1 MSIDL
6 VCRLPLYNF
15 MVKKSETSHIPEAEL
30 SHSMVH
36 YLLTIHKLKES
47 KGYARVTDIA
57 KDLNLTKGSVS
68 TAVNNLKKRN
78 LVMEEEDSK
87 FLLLTDNGHDEV
99 HRILSSRT
107 LLFYFLRDFVGV
119 SQEIAEIDACQM
131 EHLMSPETGRKFFTF
146 MKDLACSC
154 ERIEKDGGKVPEQFK
169 FDTALDLCSF
179 STADDFFDSQ
189 EGDTHLPEANK

>member
-1 MSIDL
+1 M
-6 VCRLPLYNF
+6 
-15 MVKKSETSHIPEAEL
+15 KKSDSSHIPEAEL

-57 KDLNLTKGSVS
+57 KNLGLTKGSVS

-78 LVMEEEDSK
+78 LVIEEDDSK
-87 FLLLTDNGHDEV
+87 FLLLTEDGHKEV

-119 SQEIAEIDACQM
+119 DETIAENDACQM
-131 EHLMSPETGRKFFTF
+131 EHLMSLQTSRKFFDF
-146 MKDLACSC
+146 MKDLACTC
-154 ERIEKDGGKVPEQFK
+154 ESLEGKGVIPESFNFK
-169 FDTALDLCSF
+169 TSLDLCQFKS
-179 STADDFFDSQ
+179 AQDFMESQ
-189 EGDTHLPEANK
+189 EGDSHLSDKETNS

>member
-1 MSIDL
+1 
-6 VCRLPLYNF
+6 

-68 TAVNNLKKRN
+68 TAVNNLKKRE

-87 FLLLTDNGHDEV
+87 FLLLTEQGHHEV

-119 SQEIAEIDACQM
+119 SEDIAEIDACQM
-131 EHLMSPETGRKFFTF
+131 EHLMSPETGIKFFKF
-146 MKDLACSC
+146 MKDLSC
-154 ERIEKDGGKVPEQFK
+154 TCEKIEKEGGKVPEQFQ
-169 FDTALDLCSF
+169 FQTSLDLCSF
-179 STADDFFDSQ
+179 GTAEDFFESQ
-189 EGDTHLPEANK
+189 EGDTHLPEADK